1 MLEKMKGINNKFEQ
15 NKGQYNLDRQT
26 DKISALSSGHV
37 SKYDFL
43 IGKDILPKENF
54 IQKVA
59 GIKRFEYDL
68 LGKELKK
75 EISVAERHYQKLD
88 NDLESSKR
96 EQVKIK
102 KQNKLC

>member
-1 MLEKMKGINNKFEQ
+1 MKGINNKFEQ

>member
-1 MLEKMKGINNKFEQ
+1 MKGINNKFEQ

-88 NDLESSKR
+88 NDFESSKR

>member
-1 MLEKMKGINNKFEQ
+1 MKGINNKFEQ

-75 EISVAERHYQKLD
+75 EISVAERHYQKLH

>member
-1 MLEKMKGINNKFEQ
+1 MKGINNKFEQ

-75 EISVAERHYQKLD
+75 EISVAEKHYQKLD

-96 EQVKIK
+96 EQVKTK

>member
-1 MLEKMKGINNKFEQ
+1 MKGINNKFEQ
-15 NKGQYNLDRQT
+15 NKGQYNLERQT

-43 IGKDILPKENF
+43 IGKDILAKENF

-88 NDLESSKR
+88 NDFESSKR

>member
-1 MLEKMKGINNKFEQ
+1 MKGINNKFEQ

-43 IGKDILPKENF
+43 IGKDILAKENF

-88 NDLESSKR
+88 NDFESSKR

>member
-88 NDLESSKR
+88 NDFESSKR

>member
-1 MLEKMKGINNKFEQ
+1 MKGINNKFEQ

-43 IGKDILPKENF
+43 IGKDILAKENF

>member
-1 MLEKMKGINNKFEQ
+1 MKGINNKFEQ

-43 IGKDILPKENF
+43 IGKDILPTENF

>member
-1 MLEKMKGINNKFEQ
+1 MKGINNKFEQ

-75 EISVAERHYQKLD
+75 EISVAERHYQKFD
-88 NDLESSKR
+88 NDFESSKR

>member
-1 MLEKMKGINNKFEQ
+1 MKGINNKFEQ
-15 NKGQYNLDRQT
+15 NKCQYNLDRQT